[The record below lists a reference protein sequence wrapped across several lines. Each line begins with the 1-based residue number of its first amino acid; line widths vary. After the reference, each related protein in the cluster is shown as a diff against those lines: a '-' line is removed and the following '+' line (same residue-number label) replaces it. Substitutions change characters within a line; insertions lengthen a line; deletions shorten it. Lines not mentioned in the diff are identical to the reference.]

1 MAYELPQFKLPGLKV
16 ASSADLS
23 SEQYFVLKL
32 VSEGEVDLA
41 ASSDIPIGVLQNTPD
56 GDETAE
62 VAATGITKMVAGS
75 TIAAGKQVGVN
86 ANGEAEE
93 FSETAG
99 EYMVGISYTSAGSSG
114 EIISAGVNFL
124 NPVLNELSSV

>member
-23 SEQYFVLKL
+23 SEQFFVLKL
-32 VSEGEVDLA
+32 VSEGEVDVA
-41 ASSDIPIGVLQNTPD
+41 ASSDLPIGVLQNKPE

-62 VAATGITKMVAGS
+62 VMATGITKMVAGS
-75 TIAAGKQVGVN
+75 TIAVGKQIGVN

-93 FSETAG
+93 FSETAS
-99 EYMVGISYTSAGSSG
+99 EFMVGVSYTSAGSSG

-124 NPVLNELSSV
+124 NPVLNELSTV